1 MPPPPHTEYQRYPV
15 CGGGV
20 LGSVS
25 TCTCLALSSKLAFS
39 IHHGIVILNDFA
51 SVSIKLWNSTMLIV
65 PINFTIFIGKRK
77 EHCLLFSLR
86 NNRQHLRIDCRNSTA
101 KAGILIASA
110 VIGKPNPSIRAKE
123 DCQMADLQ
131 ESLRKLAMAGIGAA
145 GEAVEK
151 AGEVIE
157 DLSQKGESLLAH
169 NAAANEQLKHDIKKS
184 IKENVSAFAG
194 KPDLESVLSAMETF
208 TPEEL
213 AAIVKKLEELAKGDS
228 NANG

>member
-1 MPPPPHTEYQRYPV
+1 
-15 CGGGV
+15 
-20 LGSVS
+20 
-25 TCTCLALSSKLAFS
+25 
-39 IHHGIVILNDFA
+39 
-51 SVSIKLWNSTMLIV
+51 
-65 PINFTIFIGKRK
+65 
-77 EHCLLFSLR
+77 
-86 NNRQHLRIDCRNSTA
+86 
-101 KAGILIASA
+101 
-110 VIGKPNPSIRAKE
+110 
-123 DCQMADLQ
+123 MADLQ